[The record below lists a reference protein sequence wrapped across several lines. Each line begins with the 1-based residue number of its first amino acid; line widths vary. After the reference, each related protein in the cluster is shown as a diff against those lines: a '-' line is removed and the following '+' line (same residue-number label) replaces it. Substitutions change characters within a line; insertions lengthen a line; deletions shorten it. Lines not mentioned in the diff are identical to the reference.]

1 MSSILLVI
9 LLTNLNTVLYR
20 VHEVL
25 VFDIVKRVVNI
36 INFIPKKKLKATV

>member
-1 MSSILLVI
+1 MSSKLLVI

-25 VFDIVKRVVNI
+25 VFDSKKVVNI
-36 INFIPKKKLKATV
+36 INFIPKKY